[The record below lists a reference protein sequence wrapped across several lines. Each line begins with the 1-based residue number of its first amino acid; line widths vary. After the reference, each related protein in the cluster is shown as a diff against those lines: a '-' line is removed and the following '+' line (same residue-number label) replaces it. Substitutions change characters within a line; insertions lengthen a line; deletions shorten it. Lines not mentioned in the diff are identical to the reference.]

1 MKIVEA
7 TWEMRNLGVSCTEI
21 TVGDDTPGA
30 IKNAIANLKSHYLVV
45 RVPTSRLHISQT
57 LESQGFHFVEAAMEV
72 GATVSPMKARLLGA
86 SDTIDMRTSDADLDR
101 VQSFVRAGLF
111 TSDRVALDDHFS
123 KEQAANRYVRWLD
136 DIQEG
141 SGQVF
146 EVEIDGGPV
155 GFFTLEDKG
164 NDLGHGALNG
174 LYPTSQG
181 QGLGRSLHRAI
192 LDRASGLGFSR
203 YSSQVSSNNLPGLRA
218 VLSAG
223 MSIEG
228 VNYVFV
234 RHKHPA

>member
-7 TWEMRNLGVSCTEI
+7 TWEMRNLGVSCTEL
-21 TVGDDTPGA
+21 TVSDDSPAAVQHAVASLT
-30 IKNAIANLKSHYLVV
+30 SHYHVV
-45 RVPTSRLHISQT
+45 RVPTGRLDISQM
-57 LESQGFHFVEAAMEV
+57 LEGEGFHFVEAGLEV
-72 GATVSPMKARLLGA
+72 GATVSPMKARFLGV

-111 TSDRVALDDHFS
+111 TSDRVALDDQFS
-123 KEQAANRYVRWLD
+123 KEQAANRYVGWLD

-141 SGQVF
+141 GGQVF

-155 GFFTLEDKG
+155 GFFTLEDKR

-181 QGLGRSLHRAI
+181 QGLGSSLHRAI
-192 LDRASGLGFSR
+192 LDMASGLGFSR